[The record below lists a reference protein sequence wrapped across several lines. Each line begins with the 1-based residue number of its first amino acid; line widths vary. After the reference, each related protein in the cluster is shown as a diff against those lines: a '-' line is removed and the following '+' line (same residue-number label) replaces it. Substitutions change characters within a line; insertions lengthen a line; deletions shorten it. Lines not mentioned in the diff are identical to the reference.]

1 MQKYINKDAQEKRR
15 KDAKKS
21 ALISSISM
29 FVIGSLLITLRFYY
43 DIDGIGGLFLLF
55 CGVTNIMSII
65 PLGILLKTRLK
76 EIEGGEEDVAAQ
88 Y

>member
-29 FVIGSLLITLRFYY
+29 FVIGSLLITLSFYY